1 MVKALN
7 GIIILNRGDSGQ
19 FEVSLIDPNT
29 KKPLSLADTDSVYF
43 GLMDPGQP
51 FEYAL
56 LRKKYTAADVK
67 DNEVC
72 IAFTPEDTLDLLP
85 GKYWYAV
92 KLRQRRVLEGKGIQE
107 YVVTLIPN
115 TKFIISQ

>member
-19 FEVSLIDPNT
+19 FDVPLIDPNT
-29 KKPLSLADTDSVYF
+29 KKPLSLTGTDSVYF

-51 FEYAL
+51 FDYAL
-56 LRKKYTAADVK
+56 LRKKYTVADVQ
-67 DNEVC
+67 NNAVC
-72 IAFTPEDTLDLLP
+72 ISFAPEDTLDLLP

-92 KLRQRRVLEGKGIQE
+92 KLRQRRVIEGKGTQE
-107 YVVTLIPN
+107 YVVTLVPN